1 MNLPELSIRRH
12 VLAYMLNAVLVLF
25 GIIGFRDLGVD
36 RFPNVDIPVISITT
50 IQPGAN
56 PSVVDASITNIIER
70 QVNSV
75 PGIKNIRSSS
85 TPGVSVVAINFELEK
100 DVDVAFNEVQAK
112 VNQVLNQLPTDADPP
127 IVAKLETS
135 SQPILWLALQGN
147 RTEQQLNVYANN
159 VLRKQ
164 LENVN
169 GVGEVRIA
177 GSRER
182 TVRVEVDPARLA
194 SYGLTVQDLIQAF
207 QREHFLLPGG
217 FVVGG
222 NTESLLKLD
231 LEYHDPAALGQMV
244 IGFSSGAPIRLQDV
258 GEVVDGLADYRQL
271 ARFNG
276 EPTVGLGIV
285 KIAGSNTVAIIDEIK
300 ARLDTEIGPQ
310 LPPGLKVSV
319 ATDTSTFILE
329 MVHALQEHL
338 ITGTLL
344 AAAVV
349 LLFLRNFRSTL
360 IIAAAIPVSL
370 LGAVAVMYF
379 FGYTFNVVTLLAL
392 LLLIGVVVDDAIVVL
407 ENIYRHREELDP
419 DPVSAAMNG
428 TQEVMFA
435 VLAATLSLVS
445 IFVPVVFMGGIVG
458 RFFESFAVVV
468 VFGVLVSWFV
478 ALTLTPMMCSR
489 YLKVSHEHGRVFNAF
504 ERAFRAMESGYRR
517 MLGWA
522 IGAPWAVLA
531 IAFLVV
537 LSSGYFFANVGGEF
551 VPEEDQGQLFV
562 QLKTPLGSS
571 VEYTDSRLR
580 AMEAV
585 LAEEPTVVSYFT
597 AVGLGQQ
604 GQVNQAVAFVTM
616 KARAERDISQQEL
629 AVRLREK
636 AAEIPG
642 VQVFISEVP
651 AFGGERGEPLQL
663 VLRGRNL
670 ADVARYSEEIR
681 QRLAATPGMG
691 SIDLTLQLDLPQV
704 ELDID
709 RERVASLGLST
720 LEVAQAANILVG
732 GMDVARYNGD
742 PGDGERYDLRLKAQE
757 GAYAVPDDLRKIFL
771 RNRAGDLI
779 RLDTVATVRQSL
791 GPAEIGRFD
800 LNYAGFFFIN
810 PSMPLAEAMVR
821 AQEIGSEVLPTGYS
835 LDLTGQAQEFEDTAG
850 YMVFALVVSLVLLY
864 MVLASQFDSFLQPL
878 IIMVAQPLAAIGG
891 VAALWLLG
899 YTINM
904 FSMIGMLLLVGL
916 VAKNS
921 ILLVDLT
928 NQRRAEG
935 VPLKE
940 ALMEAC
946 PVRLRP
952 VLMTSLTVIF
962 ALLPAA
968 LGLGAGADT
977 NGPLSAAVIGGM
989 VTSTALTLVVVPVV
1003 YLLVERMKERRGFHA
1018 GHGVGVSHD

>member
-478 ALTLTPMMCSR
+478 ALTLTPMM
-489 YLKVSHEHGRVFNAF
+489 
-504 ERAFRAMESGYRR
+504 
-517 MLGWA
+517 
-522 IGAPWAVLA
+522 
-531 IAFLVV
+531 
-537 LSSGYFFANVGGEF
+537 
-551 VPEEDQGQLFV
+551 
-562 QLKTPLGSS
+562 
-571 VEYTDSRLR
+571 
-580 AMEAV
+580 
-585 LAEEPTVVSYFT
+585 
-597 AVGLGQQ
+597 
-604 GQVNQAVAFVTM
+604 
-616 KARAERDISQQEL
+616 
-629 AVRLREK
+629 
-636 AAEIPG
+636 
-642 VQVFISEVP
+642 
-651 AFGGERGEPLQL
+651 
-663 VLRGRNL
+663 
-670 ADVARYSEEIR
+670 
-681 QRLAATPGMG
+681 
-691 SIDLTLQLDLPQV
+691 
-704 ELDID
+704 
-709 RERVASLGLST
+709 
-720 LEVAQAANILVG
+720 
-732 GMDVARYNGD
+732 
-742 PGDGERYDLRLKAQE
+742 
-757 GAYAVPDDLRKIFL
+757 
-771 RNRAGDLI
+771 
-779 RLDTVATVRQSL
+779 
-791 GPAEIGRFD
+791 
-800 LNYAGFFFIN
+800 
-810 PSMPLAEAMVR
+810 
-821 AQEIGSEVLPTGYS
+821 
-835 LDLTGQAQEFEDTAG
+835 
-850 YMVFALVVSLVLLY
+850 
-864 MVLASQFDSFLQPL
+864 
-878 IIMVAQPLAAIGG
+878 
-891 VAALWLLG
+891 
-899 YTINM
+899 
-904 FSMIGMLLLVGL
+904 
-916 VAKNS
+916 
-921 ILLVDLT
+921 
-928 NQRRAEG
+928 
-935 VPLKE
+935 
-940 ALMEAC
+940 
-946 PVRLRP
+946 
-952 VLMTSLTVIF
+952 
-962 ALLPAA
+962 
-968 LGLGAGADT
+968 
-977 NGPLSAAVIGGM
+977 
-989 VTSTALTLVVVPVV
+989 
-1003 YLLVERMKERRGFHA
+1003 
-1018 GHGVGVSHD
+1018 

>member
-12 VLAYMLNAVLVLF
+12 VLAYMLNAVLLLF

-36 RFPNVDIPVISITT
+36 RFPNVDIPVVTITT

-75 PGIKNIRSSS
+75 PGIENIRSSS

-100 DVDVAFNEVQAK
+100 NVDVAFNEVQAK
-112 VNQVLNQLPTDADPP
+112 VNQVLSQLPTDADPP
-127 IVAKLETS
+127 IVAKVETT
-135 SQPILWLALQGN
+135 SQPILWLALQGD

-159 VLRKQ
+159 TLRKQ

-194 SYGLTVQDLIQAF
+194 SYGLTVQDLLQAF

-217 FVVGG
+217 FVVGKE
-222 NTESLLKLD
+222 TESLLKLD
-231 LEYHDPAALGQMV
+231 LEFHDPAALREMIV
-244 IGFSSGAPIRLQDV
+244 GFVDGAAIHLREV
-258 GEVVDGLADYRQL
+258 AEVVDGLADPRQL
-271 ARFNG
+271 ARYNG

-300 ARLDTEIGPQ
+300 RRLDEEIRPQ
-310 LPPGLKVSV
+310 LPPGMTLSV

-344 AAAVV
+344 AAAIV

-370 LGAVAVMYF
+370 MGAVAVMYF

-504 ERAFRAMESGYRR
+504 ERAFRGMESGYRNL
-517 MLGWA
+517 LGRSLN
-522 IGAPWAVLA
+522 APWLVMLLA
-531 IAFLVV
+531 GLVV
-537 LSSGYFFANVGGEF
+537 LSSSFFFANVGGEF

-571 VEYTDSRLR
+571 IDYTDSRLR
-580 AMEAV
+580 AMETI
-585 LAEEPTVVSYFT
+585 LSEEPTVVGYFT
-597 AVGLGQQ
+597 AIGLGQQ

-616 KARAERDISQQEL
+616 KPRGERDISQQEL
-629 AVRLREK
+629 AVTLREK
-636 AAEIPG
+636 AAAIPG
-642 VQVFISEVP
+642 VQVFVSEVP

-663 VLRGRNL
+663 VLRGRSL
-670 ADVARYSEEIR
+670 GDVARYAEEIR
-681 QRLAATPGMG
+681 QRLLTTPGMG
-691 SIDLTLQLDLPQV
+691 SVDLTLQLDLPQV
-704 ELDID
+704 ELAID

-732 GMDVARYNGD
+732 GFDVARYNDD
-742 PGDGERYDLRLKAQE
+742 PGDGERYDLRLKARDGSYE
-757 GAYAVPDDLRKIFL
+757 TPDDLRNIFL
-771 RNRAGDLI
+771 RNRAGELV
-779 RLDTVATVRQSL
+779 RLDTLASVRQSL

-810 PSMPLAEAMVR
+810 PTMPLAEAVGR
-821 AQEIGSEVLPTGYS
+821 AQAIGQEILPTGYT
-835 LDLTGQAQEFEDTAG
+835 LDLTGQAKEFEDTAG
-850 YMVFALVVSLVLLY
+850 YMIFALVVSLVLLY

-899 YTINM
+899 YTLNM

-935 VPLKE
+935 VPLQQ

-1003 YLLVERMKERRGFHA
+1003 YLLVERMKERRGFHPA
-1018 GHGVGVSHD
+1018 THQGTDHA